1 MVLSSDG
8 HFALSGTRQT
18 LRLWDL
24 SSQYVE
30 TIIAK
35 CIDSYTARRAEEGV
49 TIDNNPDDPVSILK
63 AEGALGVTKQP
74 VENLEDDTNTKIE
87 NDVLSLFDVINDGK
101 HLYTLD
107 NTDTINALTFSPNR
121 FVAYIV

>member
-1 MVLSSDG
+1 MIFPVL
-8 HFALSGTRQT
+8 
-18 LRLWDL
+18 
-24 SSQYVE
+24 Y
-30 TIIAK
+30 
-35 CIDSYTARRAEEGV
+35 DSYTARRAEEGV

-121 FVAYIV
+121 FVADIV